1 MSHSTATATPTAAT
15 VGFRLPHRTKMLIL
29 GSAVVAMFLSAVQ
42 HSIVATATPV
52 LAAELGRI
60 DLIAFME
67 SAFMATS
74 VPAVAIAGRLSDSY
88 GRKPFL
94 LAGLV
99 VFAGATALAGFATS
113 MEMLIG
119 FRALQGIGGGVL
131 MANTFSISG
140 DLFPPSERAKYMGVF
155 AAVFGVGGLIGP
167 LLGGLIVD
175 ALSWRW
181 VFWSILPLAALA
193 FASIAF
199 IMPWL
204 RPPPRKVVID
214 WLGIGAMLLALSPAM
229 LALALVS
236 TGTAWLDIKTLAL
249 LGLSGLGV
257 LAFIAAER
265 VATEPIL
272 PAELFRNHTFRV
284 SALVM
289 TVIGAGLFGV
299 SFFLAYF
306 MQGVLGY
313 TPTASGLLL
322 SAQIISLVIMASLAG
337 QVIARTGRYKAMAV
351 IAAFVIV
358 ISGWLMT
365 QLGTHTSAVDV
376 VWRLVLFGS
385 GLGLLYPSLMVAA
398 QNALPQSM
406 LGTVS
411 GATQFFEE
419 IGAIIGVT
427 LIGALVTGRLT
438 SELAARLPADLAAR
452 ADPTQLLS
460 EEASGE
466 LFAELGEDGFNEV
479 LAALPEALSIAITSN
494 FWISVGVGAVALVAV
509 LTLKERQLR
518 TGELD
523 LPEVPEG
530 ALGDS
535 SQPPTLET
543 AMATVGRNGDN
554 GDNGFSAVSVAR
566 LETVARSHPQRS
578 PIGHNGQNGR
588 NGQNGQIGQSGQN
601 GRNGHG

>member
-1 MSHSTATATPTAAT
+1 MSHSVPDAPTAAT

-52 LAAELGRI
+52 LAADLGRI

-74 VPAVAIAGRLSDSY
+74 VPAVAIAGRLSDVY

-94 LAGLV
+94 LGGLV
-99 VFAGATALAGFATS
+99 IFAGATALAGFATS

-131 MANTFSISG
+131 MGNSFSISG
-140 DLFPPSERAKYMGVF
+140 DLFPPSERAKYMGIF
-155 AAVFGVGGLIGP
+155 AAVFGVGGLVGP

-175 ALSWRW
+175 ALNWRW
-181 VFWSILPLAALA
+181 VFWSILPLAGLA
-193 FASIAF
+193 FASIAI

-204 RPPPRKVVID
+204 RPPMRKVSID
-214 WLGIGAMLLALSPAM
+214 WLGIGAMLLALMPAM
-229 LALALVS
+229 LALGLVS

-249 LGLSGLGV
+249 FGLSAVGV
-257 LAFIAAER
+257 LAFVAAER
-265 VATEPIL
+265 AAHEPIL
-272 PAELFRNHTFRV
+272 PGALFRNHTFRV

-289 TVIGAGLFGV
+289 AVIGGGLFGV

-322 SAQIISLVIMASLAG
+322 SAEIISLVVTASIAG
-337 QVIARTGRYKAMAV
+337 QVIARSGRYKTLS
-351 IAAFVIV
+351 IV
-358 ISGWLMT
+358 ATLIIVVSGWLMT
-365 QLGTHTSAVDV
+365 QLDTGSGPVDII
-376 VWRLVLFGS
+376 WRLVLFGG

-406 LGTVS
+406 LGTIS

-427 LIGALVTGRLT
+427 LVGALVTGRLT
-438 SELAARLPADLAAR
+438 SELAARLPADLAQR

-460 EEASGE
+460 EEASAGLLAEIGE
-466 LFAELGEDGFNEV
+466 AGFTQII
-479 LAALPEALSIAITSN
+479 ATLPEALAVAITSN
-494 FWISVGVGAVALVAV
+494 FWISVGVGVVALVAV
-509 LTLKERQLR
+509 LTLREKRLR
-518 TGELD
+518 TGEHD
-523 LPEVPEG
+523 LHDEPPVMPASNG
-530 ALGDS
+530 A
-535 SQPPTLET
+535 
-543 AMATVGRNGDN
+543 AVNGT
-554 GDNGFSAVSVAR
+554 GPLMTEEQITR
-566 LETVARSHPQRS
+566 VARSHPQRS
-578 PIGHNGQNGR
+578 HVPR
-588 NGQNGQIGQSGQN
+588 SPL
-601 GRNGHG
+601 

>member
-1 MSHSTATATPTAAT
+1 MSHAEPHALTAAT
-15 VGFRLPHRTKMLIL
+15 VGFALPHRTKMLIL

-52 LAAELGRI
+52 LAADLGRI

-74 VPAVAIAGRLSDSY
+74 VPAVAIAGRLSDVY

-99 VFAGATALAGFATS
+99 IFAGATALAGFATS

-119 FRALQGIGGGVL
+119 FRALQGIGGGIL
-131 MANTFSISG
+131 MGNTFSISG
-140 DLFPPSERAKYMGVF
+140 DLFPPSERAKYMGIF
-155 AAVFGVGGLIGP
+155 AAVFGVGGLVGP

-175 ALSWRW
+175 ALNWRW

-193 FASIAF
+193 FAAIAL

-204 RPPPRKVVID
+204 RPPPRKVVLD
-214 WLGIGAMLLALSPAM
+214 WLGIGGMLLALMPAM
-229 LALALVS
+229 LALGLVS

-249 LGLSGLGV
+249 FGVSLLGV
-257 LAFIAAER
+257 LAFIGAER
-265 VATEPIL
+265 AAKEPIL

-289 TVIGAGLFGV
+289 LVIGGGLFGI

-322 SAQIISLVIMASLAG
+322 SAEIISLVISASFAG
-337 QVIARTGRYKAMAV
+337 QVIARTGRYKAMSIVATV
-351 IAAFVIV
+351 IIV
-358 ISGWLMT
+358 VSGWLMT
-365 QLGTHTSAVDV
+365 QLGAHSGAVDV
-376 VWRLVLFGS
+376 VWRLILFGA

-406 LGTVS
+406 LGTIS

-419 IGAIIGVT
+419 IGAIVGVT
-427 LIGALVTGRLT
+427 LVGALVTGRLT
-438 SELAARLPADLAAR
+438 SELAARLPADLAAH

-460 EEASGE
+460 EEASAGLLAEVGE
-466 LFAELGEDGFNEV
+466 AGFLEII
-479 LAALPEALSIAITSN
+479 ATLPEALAVAITSN
-494 FWISVGVGAVALVAV
+494 FWISVGVGLVAFVAV
-509 LTLKERQLR
+509 LTLKEKRLR

-523 LPEVPEG
+523 LPEVPQG
-530 ALGDS
+530 ALELTPDAN
-535 SQPPTLET
+535 TLEP
-543 AMATVGRNGDN
+543 VGVSNGVAGN
-554 GDNGFSAVSVAR
+554 AALGSAWTRDPAPVAR
-566 LETVARSHPQRS
+566 IRPQRS
-578 PIGHNGQNGR
+578 TVAGNG
-588 NGQNGQIGQSGQN
+588 S
-601 GRNGHG
+601 RNGH

>member
-1 MSHSTATATPTAAT
+1 MSHSAPSTQTAAS
-15 VGFRLPHRTKMLIL
+15 VGFALPHRTKMLIL
-29 GSAVVAMFLSAVQ
+29 GSAVVVMFLSAVQ

-52 LAAELGRI
+52 LAADLGRI

-74 VPAVAIAGRLSDSY
+74 VPAVAIAGRLSDVY

-94 LAGLV
+94 LIGLV

-140 DLFPPSERAKYMGVF
+140 DLFPPSERAKYMGIF
-155 AAVFGVGGLIGP
+155 AAVFGVGGLVGP

-175 ALSWRW
+175 ALNWRW

-193 FASIAF
+193 FASIAL

-214 WLGIGAMLLALSPAM
+214 WLGIGAMLLALMPAM
-229 LALALVS
+229 LALGLVS

-249 LGLSGLGV
+249 FGVSGLGV
-257 LAFIAAER
+257 LAFAGAER
-265 VATEPIL
+265 IASEPIL
-272 PAELFRNHTFRV
+272 PGALFRNHTFRV
-284 SALVM
+284 AALVM
-289 TVIGAGLFGV
+289 AVIGGGLFGV
-299 SFFLAYF
+299 AFFLAYF

-313 TPTASGLLL
+313 SPTASGLLL
-322 SAQIISLVIMASLAG
+322 STEIISLVITASLAG
-337 QVIARTGRYKAMAV
+337 QVVARTGRYKALSVVGTV
-351 IAAFVIV
+351 IIV
-358 ISGWLMT
+358 ISGYLMT
-365 QLGTHTSAVDV
+365 QLDTGTSAIDV
-376 VWRLVLFGS
+376 IWRLVLFGA
-385 GLGLLYPSLMVAA
+385 GLGMLYPSLLTAA

-419 IGAIIGVT
+419 IGAILGVT
-427 LIGALVTGRLT
+427 LVGALVTSRLAT
-438 SELAARLPADLAAR
+438 ELSARLPADLAQH

-460 EEASGE
+460 EEASADLLTEIG
-466 LFAELGEDGFNEV
+466 ASGFEQILV
-479 LAALPEALSIAITSN
+479 ALPEALAIAITSN
-494 FWISVGVGAVALVAV
+494 FWLSVGVGVVAFFAV
-509 LTLKERQLR
+509 LTLREKQLR
-518 TGELD
+518 TGEHD

-530 ALGDS
+530 ALS
-535 SQPPTLET
+535 PQPQAELRAYEPIT
-543 AMATVGRNGDN
+543 ATNGVANGRDGNGSTTSWTSDP
-554 GDNGFSAVSVAR
+554 APVAR
-566 LETVARSHPQRS
+566 VRPQRAIS
-578 PIGHNGQNGR
+578 GGNGR
-588 NGQNGQIGQSGQN
+588 
-601 GRNGHG
+601 R

>member
-1 MSHSTATATPTAAT
+1 MSHSAPSTPTAAS

-52 LAAELGRI
+52 LAADLGRI

-74 VPAVAIAGRLSDSY
+74 VPAVAIAGRLSDVY

-94 LAGLV
+94 LGGLV
-99 VFAGATALAGFATS
+99 IFAGATALAGFATS

-119 FRALQGIGGGVL
+119 FRALQGIGGGIL

-140 DLFPPSERAKYMGVF
+140 DLFPPVERAKYMGIF
-155 AAVFGVGGLIGP
+155 AAVFGIGGLVGP

-175 ALSWRW
+175 ALNWRW
-181 VFWSILPLAALA
+181 VFWSILPLIALA
-193 FASIAF
+193 FASIAI

-204 RPPPRKVVID
+204 RPPPRKVIID
-214 WLGIGAMLLALSPAM
+214 WLGIGAMLWALMPAM
-229 LALALVS
+229 LALGLVS

-249 LGLSGLGV
+249 LGVSAIGV
-257 LAFIAAER
+257 LAFAGAER
-265 VATEPIL
+265 VAKEPIL
-272 PAELFRNHTFRV
+272 PGALFRNHTFRV
-284 SALVM
+284 AAVVM
-289 TVIGAGLFGV
+289 AVIGGGLFGV

-322 SAQIISLVIMASLAG
+322 STQIISLVIAAALCG
-337 QVIARTGRYKAMAV
+337 QIVSRTGRYKAMSVVATV
-351 IAAFVIV
+351 IIV

-365 QLGTHTSAVDV
+365 QLSTESGAVDV
-376 VWRLVLFGS
+376 VWRLVLFGI
-385 GLGLLYPSLMVAA
+385 GLGTLYPALLTAA

-427 LIGALVTGRLT
+427 LVGALVTGRLT
-438 SELAARLPADLAAR
+438 SELAARLPAELAEH

-460 EEASGE
+460 EEASGS
-466 LFAELGEDGFNEV
+466 LLAEIGEAGFMQI
-479 LAALPEALSIAITSN
+479 LAALPEALAVAITSN
-494 FWISVGVGAVALVAV
+494 FWLSAGVGVVAFFAV
-509 LTLKERQLR
+509 LTLREKRLR
-518 TGELD
+518 TGEED

-530 ALGDS
+530 ALGGS
-535 SQPPTLET
+535 PEARPLAAVT
-543 AMATVGRNGDN
+543 ASNGASGN
-554 GDNGFSAVSVAR
+554 GTPAAGWTDDPAPVAR
-566 LETVARSHPQRS
+566 IRPQRTL
-578 PIGHNGQNGR
+578 PGPNGSR
-588 NGQNGQIGQSGQN
+588 P
-601 GRNGHG
+601 RF

>member
-1 MSHSTATATPTAAT
+1 MSHSASTATPTAAT

-94 LAGLV
+94 LTGLV

-155 AAVFGVGGLIGP
+155 AAVFGIGGLVGP

-175 ALSWRW
+175 VLSWRW

-204 RPPPRKVVID
+204 RPPPRKVSID
-214 WLGIGAMLLALSPAM
+214 WLGIGAMLLTLSPAM

-236 TGTAWLDIKTLAL
+236 TGTAWLEIKTLAL
-249 LGLSGLGV
+249 LGLSGLGM
-257 LAFIAAER
+257 LAFIGAER
-265 VATEPIL
+265 VAKEPIL
-272 PAELFRNHTFRV
+272 PGALFRNHTFRV

-289 TVIGAGLFGV
+289 MVIGGGLFGV

-322 SAQIISLVIMASLAG
+322 SAEIISLVITASIAG
-337 QVIARTGRYKAMAV
+337 QVVARTGRYKALAV
-351 IAAFVIV
+351 VASLIIV
-358 ISGWLMT
+358 VSGFLMT
-365 QLGTHTSAVDV
+365 QLDTSTSAVDV
-376 VWRLVLFGS
+376 VWRLVLFGC
-385 GLGLLYPSLMVAA
+385 GLGMLYPSLMVAA

-406 LGTVS
+406 LGTIS

-419 IGAIIGVT
+419 IGAIVGVT
-427 LIGALVTGRLT
+427 LVGALVTGRLT
-438 SELAARLPADLAAR
+438 TELAARLPADLAAR
-452 ADPTQLLS
+452 ANPTQLLS
-460 EEASGE
+460 EEASAE
-466 LFAELGEDGFNEV
+466 LFADLGEDGFAEV
-479 LAALPEALSIAITSN
+479 LAALPEALSVAITSN

-509 LTLKERQLR
+509 LTLKEQRLR

-530 ALGDS
+530 ALGVHVD
-535 SQPPTLET
+535 QAALEPALVSVST
-543 AMATVGRNGDN
+543 NGNGAGSRAVDGAGNGTVGLESLEQLANVARSRPQRSVSSRNGD
-554 GDNGFSAVSVAR
+554 
-566 LETVARSHPQRS
+566 HPLR
-578 PIGHNGQNGR
+578 
-588 NGQNGQIGQSGQN
+588 
-601 GRNGHG
+601 

>member
-1 MSHSTATATPTAAT
+1 MSHSAPSTPTAAS

-52 LAAELGRI
+52 LAADLGRI

-74 VPAVAIAGRLSDSY
+74 VPAVAIAGRLSDVY

-94 LAGLV
+94 LGGLV
-99 VFAGATALAGFATS
+99 IFAGATALAGFATS

-119 FRALQGIGGGVL
+119 FRALQGIGGGIL

-140 DLFPPSERAKYMGVF
+140 DLFPPVERAKYMGIF
-155 AAVFGVGGLIGP
+155 AAVFGIGGLVGP

-175 ALSWRW
+175 ALNWRW
-181 VFWSILPLAALA
+181 VFWSILPLIALA
-193 FASIAF
+193 FASIAI

-204 RPPPRKVVID
+204 RPPPRKVIID
-214 WLGIGAMLLALSPAM
+214 WLGIGAMLWALMPAM
-229 LALALVS
+229 LALGLVS

-249 LGLSGLGV
+249 LGVSAIGV
-257 LAFIAAER
+257 IAFAGAER
-265 VATEPIL
+265 FAKEPIL
-272 PAELFRNHTFRV
+272 PGALFRNHTFRV
-284 SALVM
+284 AALVM
-289 TVIGAGLFGV
+289 AVIGGGLFGV

-322 SAQIISLVIMASLAG
+322 STQIVSLVIAAALCG
-337 QVIARTGRYKAMAV
+337 QVVSRTGRYKALSVVATV
-351 IAAFVIV
+351 IIV

-365 QLGTHTSAVDV
+365 QLSTESGAIDV
-376 VWRLVLFGS
+376 VWRLVLFGV
-385 GLGLLYPSLMVAA
+385 GLGTLYPALLTAA

-427 LIGALVTGRLT
+427 LVGALVTGRLT
-438 SELAARLPADLAAR
+438 SELAARLPAELAEH

-460 EEASGE
+460 EEASGNLLTE
-466 LFAELGEDGFNEV
+466 IGEAGFMQI
-479 LAALPEALSIAITSN
+479 LAALPEALAVAITSN
-494 FWISVGVGAVALVAV
+494 FWLSVGVGVVAFFAV
-509 LTLKERQLR
+509 LTLREKRLR
-518 TGELD
+518 TGEED
-523 LPEVPEG
+523 LPEVPKG
-530 ALGDS
+530 ALGGS
-535 SQPPTLET
+535 PEARPL
-543 AMATVGRNGDN
+543 AAVTVSNGASGNDTPAAGWTDN
-554 GDNGFSAVSVAR
+554 PAPVAR
-566 LETVARSHPQRS
+566 IRPQRTL
-578 PIGHNGQNGR
+578 PGPNGSR
-588 NGQNGQIGQSGQN
+588 P
-601 GRNGHG
+601 RF

>member
-1 MSHSTATATPTAAT
+1 MSHADPYAPTAAT
-15 VGFRLPHRTKMLIL
+15 VGFALPHRTKMLIL

-52 LAAELGRI
+52 LAADLGRF

-74 VPAVAIAGRLSDSY
+74 MPAVAIAGRLSDVY

-94 LAGLV
+94 LGGLV
-99 VFAGATALAGFATS
+99 IFAVATALAGFATS

-119 FRALQGIGGGVL
+119 FRALQGIGGGIL
-131 MANTFSISG
+131 MGNSFSISG
-140 DLFPPSERAKYMGVF
+140 DLFPPVERAKYMGIF
-155 AAVFGVGGLIGP
+155 AAVFGVGGLVGP

-175 ALSWRW
+175 ALNWRW

-214 WLGIGAMLLALSPAM
+214 WLGIGAMLLMLMPAM

-236 TGTAWLDIKTLAL
+236 TGTAWLDTKTLAL
-249 LGLSGLGV
+249 FGVSIVGV

-265 VATEPIL
+265 AAKEPIL
-272 PAELFRNHTFRV
+272 PGELFRDHTFRV
-284 SALVM
+284 AAIVM
-289 TVIGAGLFGV
+289 MATGGGLFGV

-322 SAQIISLVIMASLAG
+322 STEIVSMVVMASLAG
-337 QVIARTGRYKAMAV
+337 QVMSRTGRYKMLAIVASVV
-351 IAAFVIV
+351 IAVGA
-358 ISGWLMT
+358 WLMT
-365 QLGTHTSAVDV
+365 QLSADSGAIDV

-385 GLGLLYPSLMVAA
+385 GLGLLFPSIMTAA
-398 QNALPQSM
+398 QNALPQRM
-406 LGTVS
+406 LGTIS
-411 GATQFFEE
+411 GATQFFQE
-419 IGAIIGVT
+419 IGGIIGVT

-452 ADPTQLLS
+452 ADPTQLLN
-460 EEASGE
+460 EEARAGLLAEIGE
-466 LFAELGEDGFNEV
+466 AGLIQILTT
-479 LAALPEALSIAITSN
+479 LPEALAVAITNN
-494 FWISVGVGAVALVAV
+494 FWISVGVGVIALFAV
-509 LTLKERQLR
+509 LTLREKRLR
-518 TGELD
+518 TGEHD

-530 ALGDS
+530 ALGPAPAATASANGASANGALRAGWTDD
-535 SQPPTLET
+535 PTP
-543 AMATVGRNGDN
+543 
-554 GDNGFSAVSVAR
+554 VAR
-566 LETVARSHPQRS
+566 IRPQR
-578 PIGHNGQNGR
+578 
-588 NGQNGQIGQSGQN
+588 
-601 GRNGHG
+601 

>member
-1 MSHSTATATPTAAT
+1 MTHAAPAPSATTTPAPAAPTAAT
-15 VGFRLPHRTKMLIL
+15 VGFALPHRTKMLIL

-52 LAAELGRI
+52 LAADLGGI

-74 VPAVAIAGRLSDSY
+74 VPAVAIAGRLSDVY

-99 VFAGATALAGFATS
+99 IFAGATALAGFATS

-131 MANTFSISG
+131 MGNTFSISG
-140 DLFPPSERAKYMGVF
+140 DLFPPAERAKYMGIF
-155 AAVFGVGGLIGP
+155 AAVFGVGGLVGP

-193 FASIAF
+193 FASIAL

-214 WLGIGAMLLALSPAM
+214 WPGIAALLLALMPAM

-236 TGTAWLDIKTLAL
+236 TGTGWLELSTLAL
-249 LGLSGLGV
+249 FGVSALGLI
-257 LAFIAAER
+257 AFIGAER
-265 VATEPIL
+265 AAREPIL
-272 PAELFRNHTFRV
+272 PGALFRNHTFRV
-284 SALVM
+284 AALVM
-289 TVIGAGLFGV
+289 AVIGGGLFGV
-299 SFFLAYF
+299 AFFLAYF

-322 SAQIISLVIMASLAG
+322 STEIISLVITASLAG
-337 QVIARTGRYKAMAV
+337 QVVSRTGRYKALSIVATV
-351 IAAFVIV
+351 IIV
-358 ISGWLMT
+358 VSGWLMT
-365 QLGTHTSAVDV
+365 QLSTESGAVDV
-376 VWRLVLFGS
+376 VWRLVLFGA
-385 GLGLLYPSLMVAA
+385 GLGLLYPSLLVAA

-406 LGTVS
+406 LGTIS

-427 LIGALVTGRLT
+427 LVGALVTGRLT
-438 SELAARLPADLAAR
+438 SELTARLPSDLAAR

-460 EEASGE
+460 EAESASLLTEIGEAAFE
-466 LFAELGEDGFNEV
+466 QVFAV
-479 LAALPEALSIAITSN
+479 LPEALAVAITSN
-494 FWISVGVGAVALVAV
+494 FWLSAGVGVVAFLAV
-509 LTLKERQLR
+509 LTLREKRLR

-530 ALGDS
+530 ALG
-535 SQPPTLET
+535 
-543 AMATVGRNGDN
+543 AGNAARNGASVN
-554 GDNGFSAVSVAR
+554 GAPRIGWAHDPAPVAR
-566 LETVARSHPQRS
+566 IRPQRS
-578 PIGHNGQNGR
+578 APVSPGGNGVR
-588 NGQNGQIGQSGQN
+588 
-601 GRNGHG
+601 

>member
-1 MSHSTATATPTAAT
+1 MSHAEPHALTAAT
-15 VGFRLPHRTKMLIL
+15 VGFALPHRTKMLIL

-52 LAAELGRI
+52 LAADLGRI

-74 VPAVAIAGRLSDSY
+74 VPAVAIAGRLSDVY

-99 VFAGATALAGFATS
+99 IFAGATALAGFATS

-119 FRALQGIGGGVL
+119 FRALQGIGGGIL
-131 MANTFSISG
+131 MGNTFSISG
-140 DLFPPSERAKYMGVF
+140 DLFPPSERAKYMGIF
-155 AAVFGVGGLIGP
+155 AAVFGVGGLVGP

-175 ALSWRW
+175 ALNWRW

-193 FASIAF
+193 FAAIAL

-204 RPPPRKVVID
+204 RPPPRKVVLD
-214 WLGIGAMLLALSPAM
+214 WLGIGGMLLALMPAM
-229 LALALVS
+229 LALGLVS

-249 LGLSGLGV
+249 FGVSLLGV
-257 LAFIAAER
+257 LAFIGAER
-265 VATEPIL
+265 AAKEPVL

-284 SALVM
+284 SAFVM
-289 TVIGAGLFGV
+289 LVIGGGLFGI

-322 SAQIISLVIMASLAG
+322 SAEIISLVISASIAG
-337 QVIARTGRYKAMAV
+337 QVIARTGRYKAMSIVATV
-351 IAAFVIV
+351 IIV
-358 ISGWLMT
+358 VSGWLMT
-365 QLGTHTSAVDV
+365 QLGVHSGAVDV
-376 VWRLVLFGS
+376 VWRLILFGA

-406 LGTVS
+406 LGTIS

-419 IGAIIGVT
+419 IGAIVGVT
-427 LIGALVTGRLT
+427 LVGALVTGRLT
-438 SELAARLPADLAAR
+438 SELAARLPADLAAH

-460 EEASGE
+460 EEASAGLLAEVGE
-466 LFAELGEDGFNEV
+466 AGFLEII
-479 LAALPEALSIAITSN
+479 ATLPEALAVAITSN
-494 FWISVGVGAVALVAV
+494 FWISVGVGLVAFVAV
-509 LTLKERQLR
+509 LTLKEKRLR

-523 LPEVPEG
+523 LPEVPQG
-530 ALGDS
+530 ALEPTPDAK
-535 SQPPTLET
+535 TLEP
-543 AMATVGRNGDN
+543 VGVSNGVAGN
-554 GDNGFSAVSVAR
+554 AALGSAWTRDPAPVAR
-566 LETVARSHPQRS
+566 IRPQRS
-578 PIGHNGQNGR
+578 TVAGNG
-588 NGQNGQIGQSGQN
+588 S
-601 GRNGHG
+601 RNGH

>member
-1 MSHSTATATPTAAT
+1 MSHTAPTTPTAAT
-15 VGFRLPHRTKMLIL
+15 VGFALPHRTKMLIL

-52 LAAELGRI
+52 LAADLGRI

-74 VPAVAIAGRLSDSY
+74 VPAVAIAGRMSDVY

-94 LAGLV
+94 LIGLV

-119 FRALQGIGGGVL
+119 FRALQGIGGGIL
-131 MANTFSISG
+131 MGNTFAISG
-140 DLFPPSERAKYMGVF
+140 DLFPPSERAKYMGIF
-155 AAVFGVGGLIGP
+155 AAVFGVGGLVGP

-175 ALSWRW
+175 ALNWRW

-193 FASIAF
+193 FASIAI

-214 WLGIGAMLLALSPAM
+214 WLGIGAMLLALMPAM
-229 LALALVS
+229 LALGLVS

-249 LGLSGLGV
+249 FAVSAIGV
-257 LAFIAAER
+257 VAFAGAER
-265 VATEPIL
+265 AAKEPIL
-272 PAELFRNHTFRV
+272 PGALFRDNTFRV
-284 SALVM
+284 AALVM

-306 MQGVLGY
+306 MQGVLDY
-313 TPTASGLLL
+313 SPTESGLLL
-322 SAQIISLVIMASLAG
+322 STEIVSLVIAAAIGG
-337 QVIARTGRYKAMAV
+337 QVVSRTGRYKAMSIVATV
-351 IAAFVIV
+351 IIV

-365 QLGTHTSAVDV
+365 QLGTTSGAVDV
-376 VWRLVLFGS
+376 VWRLVLFGV
-385 GLGLLYPSLMVAA
+385 GLGILYPALLTAA

-419 IGAIIGVT
+419 MGAIIGVT
-427 LIGALVTGRLT
+427 LVGALVTGRLT
-438 SELAARLPADLAAR
+438 SELATRLPADLAEH

-460 EEASGE
+460 EEASSGLLTEIGE
-466 LFAELGEDGFNEV
+466 AGFLQILE
-479 LAALPEALSIAITSN
+479 ALPEALAVAITSN
-494 FWISVGVGAVALVAV
+494 FWLSAAVGVIAFFAV
-509 LTLKERQLR
+509 LTLKEKRLR

-530 ALGDS
+530 ALR
-535 SQPPTLET
+535 PPPEARPLE
-543 AMATVGRNGDN
+543 AV
-554 GDNGFSAVSVAR
+554 AVSNGAGGNGNFAARWNNDPAPVAR
-566 LETVARSHPQRS
+566 TRPQRS
-578 PIGHNGQNGR
+578 LAEPAERGSASPR
-588 NGQNGQIGQSGQN
+588 C
-601 GRNGHG
+601 